1 MGREGGVGKERDAC
15 GRELGPPRSTQG
27 PEKGDGGGK
36 NRPLPSA
43 CRRPFPRLIILVIML
58 SLSLSSS
65 SSFLSSSS
73 NQSSPHP
80 QNPSILRLVIL
91 LLSWSSYLY
100 PFIFPII
107 LVVSLLSSSYL
118 GHPNHSQSIL
128 QCQCLQLIST
138 MYSITINY
146 IPDSVTA
153 LVVSYFS
160 SQPSFTKEFT
170 KISFLKT
177 WTF

>member
-1 MGREGGVGKERDAC
+1 MRREFRDRKKVKEKEGWNEERGLWAGDV
-15 GRELGPPRSTQG
+15 GPPSQG

-65 SSFLSSSS
+65 SSSFLSSSS
-73 NQSSPHP
+73 NQSSPRP
-80 QNPSILRLVIL
+80 QYPSILRLVIL

-107 LVVSLLSSSYL
+107 LVVSLLSRSSSSYL
-118 GHPNHSQSIL
+118 GHPNHSQSIHV
-128 QCQCLQLIST
+128 
-138 MYSITINY
+138 N
-146 IPDSVTA
+146 
-153 LVVSYFS
+153 VSN
-160 SQPSFTKEFT
+160 
-170 KISFLKT
+170 
-177 WTF
+177 